1 MLTRKE
7 HVCSPVAP
15 LMLEG
20 PNSPSMLIP
29 FIGPLFFWFSEHLP
43 YTLGKRQA
51 RFQEGWFACFAFNR
65 SMIQRFTGAIQVK
78 EEFRAL
84 EMQIKIKLN
93 HRRSNAP
100 NLLSLSSFPL
110 FLEGEESFFEEF
122 SVSSSELLLL

>member
-1 MLTRKE
+1 
-7 HVCSPVAP
+7 
-15 LMLEG
+15 
-20 PNSPSMLIP
+20 
-29 FIGPLFFWFSEHLP
+29 
-43 YTLGKRQA
+43 
-51 RFQEGWFACFAFNR
+51 
-65 SMIQRFTGAIQVK
+65 MIQRFTVAIQVK

-93 HRRSNAP
+93 HIRSNAP